1 MGKDPQLAAIR
12 AARRFATDKIMRV
25 APPHRLLD
33 PRHGPLLAVRLS
45 VLTRK
50 SLGGLHTDLQSR
62 VLDAAGQ
69 PVPGLFAAGEAAG
82 FGGGGIH
89 GYRALEGTFLGGC
102 LFSGRSAGR
111 AAASAVVASSAVS
124 STGGKSMQWRT
135 DILGDDF
142 QACAFEAAGPDGVLR
157 TATLVRHTPLPA
169 GRERHRGAG
178 CRHRAVLFLHGWSDY
193 FFNEELAEFWAG
205 KGFEFFALDMHNHG
219 RSLRP
224 GTHGGYV
231 ADLDNYDAEIT
242 AAIGIIGSL
251 RPDGAAPQLTLMGHS
266 TGGLIAALWA
276 DRHPGVAS
284 QLVLDSPWLEVHGSP
299 ALRRAA
305 RTMVEPFARFWP
317 ESVIRLPERAF
328 YWRSISSAA
337 EGEWALDDAYRPPHA
352 FPVRA
357 GWLSAVL
364 SRAVQGGARPEHRR
378 AHPGA
383 DFGGQRQR
391 DVLEGVDAPH
401 GRGPGREHNRP
412 ARPQPGPH
420 RHAGAD

>member
-1 MGKDPQLAAIR
+1 
-12 AARRFATDKIMRV
+12 
-25 APPHRLLD
+25 
-33 PRHGPLLAVRLS
+33 
-45 VLTRK
+45 
-50 SLGGLHTDLQSR
+50 
-62 VLDAAGQ
+62 
-69 PVPGLFAAGEAAG
+69 
-82 FGGGGIH
+82 
-89 GYRALEGTFLGGC
+89 
-102 LFSGRSAGR
+102 
-111 AAASAVVASSAVS
+111 
-124 STGGKSMQWRT
+124 MQWRT

-142 QACAFEAAGPDGVLR
+142 QACAFEAAGADGVLR
-157 TATLVRHTPLPA
+157 TATLVRHTPQGRAEAAERPGEPGPGAPA
-169 GRERHRGAG
+169 APP
-178 CRHRAVLFLHGWSDY
+178 HRAVLFLHGWSDY
-193 FFNEELAEFWAG
+193 FFNEELAEFWTG

-231 ADLDNYDAEIT
+231 SDLDNYDAEIT

-251 RPDGAAPQLTLMGHS
+251 RPGGAAPLLTLMGHS

-276 DRHPGVAS
+276 DRHPGVAA

-328 YWRSISSAA
+328 YWRSISSSA

-364 SRAVQGGARPEHRR
+364 AGQARVARGLNIEVPILVLISGASANGMFWKESMRSTDAVLDVNTIALRALSLGRTVTLERIDGALHDVFLSAPRVRADAYARLSRWIR
-378 AHPGA
+378 AYVF
-383 DFGGQRQR
+383 D
-391 DVLEGVDAPH
+391 
-401 GRGPGREHNRP
+401 
-412 ARPQPGPH
+412 
-420 RHAGAD
+420 